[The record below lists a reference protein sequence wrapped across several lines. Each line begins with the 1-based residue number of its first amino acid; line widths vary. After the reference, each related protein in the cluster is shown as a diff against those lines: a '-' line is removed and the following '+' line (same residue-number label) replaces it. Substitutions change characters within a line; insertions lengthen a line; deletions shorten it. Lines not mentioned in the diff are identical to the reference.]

1 MKADEYGAKAVEMD
15 GKADQCFSI
24 EAAEMYRALA
34 AEWRYLQAQAIAQ
47 EDFAASRNG
56 ACG

>member
-1 MKADEYGAKAVEMD
+1 MKADEYDAKAVEMD

-47 EDFAASRNG
+47 EAFAAQVIG
-56 ACG
+56 AGG